1 MLRKLRLPSPAM
13 VRRAPGARHR
23 DHRNGDRRRRR
34 PARQAR
40 VDCRQGEGRDERA
53 EAQWTDGHAD
63 RRNAWSG
70 DGRCNVQWPVGRS
83 DREYTGPGELAAWEC
98 TITYRSQSW
107 SVNNEKELARD
118 TASCLPGEK
127 VIGGG
132 WDEATGVVLTLRD
145 NPLPDGS
152 GWRVHMF
159 AESGNDLPASGTM
172 WAVCL
177 KVS

>member
-1 MLRKLRLPSPAM
+1 MCVALLALVIASAGTAIAADVVPLAKRALTADKAKVATNAQRLNGRTATQIAATPGPATD
-13 VRRAPGARHR
+13 AATLNGQSAAQIASTPG
-23 DHRNGDRRRRR
+23 
-34 PARQAR
+34 PA
-40 VDCRQGEGRDERA
+40 
-53 EAQWTDGHAD
+53 
-63 RRNAWSG
+63 S
-70 DGRCNVQWPVGRS
+70 S
-83 DREYTGPGELAAWEC
+83 LPGSA
-98 TITYRSQSW
+98 ITYRSQSW

-118 TASCLPGEK
+118 TASCLSGEK

-132 WDEATGVVLTLRD
+132 WDQATGVVLPLRD